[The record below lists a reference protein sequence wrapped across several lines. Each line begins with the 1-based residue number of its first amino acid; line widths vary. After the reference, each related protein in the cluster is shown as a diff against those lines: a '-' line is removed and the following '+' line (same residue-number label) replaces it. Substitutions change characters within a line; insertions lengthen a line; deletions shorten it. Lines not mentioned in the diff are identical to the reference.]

1 MTKNKKSSTSTS
13 KNFKS
18 RGWFFT
24 INNPVDKGFTHKK
37 IKEVIENDCSSCT
50 YWCMSDEKGLKE
62 STPHT
67 HIYILFRNPV
77 SFSSMQSKFKGA
89 HIDAVKGQPSQIR
102 DYISKG
108 GKWEHH
114 EKVETKIEGTFE
126 EWGTCPHNN
135 QGQRTD
141 LTYLYEQ
148 IEKGTSTSDIIN
160 ENPKFMLRMTE
171 IEKVRQ
177 MLLAEKY
184 KNTFR
189 HLDVT
194 YICGDSGTGKTRGVM
209 EKYGYE
215 NVFRVINYDAHPFDN
230 YAGQDVLVLEEFR
243 SSFRLQDMLNYLD
256 GYPFQLP
263 CRYADKVACY
273 TKVYI
278 ITNIPFGEQYNILQ
292 KEETAT
298 WEAFK
303 RRIHH
308 FEEYKKISDTE
319 VEIIKTEA
327 SDYYK
332 TGGFSR
338 SPKAVITTSKIS
350 A

>member
-114 EKVETKIEGTFE
+114 EKVETKIDGTFE

>member
-114 EKVETKIEGTFE
+114 EKVETKIDGTFE

-177 MLLAEKY
+177 MLLSEKN

-278 ITNIPFGEQYNILQ
+278 ITNIPFGEQYKILQ
-292 KEETAT
+292 KEEGAT

-308 FEEYKKISDTE
+308 FEEYKKVSDTE

-327 SDYYK
+327 PDYYK